1 MYWAP
6 GHCHLVTSTF
16 PILPTPTFPALVTEG
31 DVGGLEGDLLD
42 HEEGGGLGHGGGHQH
57 HAEREDVSQHLIIIS
72 PLLPQNHSIL
82 TLSTISTLSTLT
94 SLSPRIHQRLF
105 TAEPASMGGGTFRN
119 CGTEL
124 C

>member
-6 GHCHLVTSTF
+6 GHCHLVTSTH

-57 HAEREDVSQHLIIIS
+57 HAEREDVGQHLIVIT

-105 TAEPASMGGGTFRN
+105 TAEPASMGGGTLRN

>member
-1 MYWAP
+1 M
-6 GHCHLVTSTF
+6 VTSTH

-57 HAEREDVSQHLIIIS
+57 HAEREDVGQHLIIIS

-82 TLSTISTLSTLT
+82 TLSTISTLSTLSTLT

-105 TAEPASMGGGTFRN
+105 TAEPASMGGGTLRN
-119 CGTEL
+119 CGTEQ